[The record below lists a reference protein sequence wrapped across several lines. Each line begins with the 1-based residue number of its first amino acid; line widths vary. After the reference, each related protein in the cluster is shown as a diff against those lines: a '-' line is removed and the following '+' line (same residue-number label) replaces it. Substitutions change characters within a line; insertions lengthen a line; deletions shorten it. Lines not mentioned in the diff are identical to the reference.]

1 MTNLFISYDL
11 MTPGKDYTAVQ
22 KAIKSLG
29 PWEQLQYSLFYV
41 HTAHT
46 KEQAASIVWAAMDAT
61 DRLCVVDA
69 NGATVPNATPAQV
82 AAINGLWNVPAKA
95 A

>member
-11 MTPGKDYTAVQ
+11 MTPGKDYSRVHN
-22 KAIKSLG
+22 AIKSLG
-29 PWEQLQYSLFYV
+29 TWEQLQFSLFYV
-41 HTAHT
+41 HSPHT
-46 KEQAASIVWAAMDAT
+46 KEQAAGIVWAVMDSN

-69 NGATVPNATPAQV
+69 NGASVPNATPAQIS
-82 AAINGLWNVPAKA
+82 AIAGIWNTPAKA